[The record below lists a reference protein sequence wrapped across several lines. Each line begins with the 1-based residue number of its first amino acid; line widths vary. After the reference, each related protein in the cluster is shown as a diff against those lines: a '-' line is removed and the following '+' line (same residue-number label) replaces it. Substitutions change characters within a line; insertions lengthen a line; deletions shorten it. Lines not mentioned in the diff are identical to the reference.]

1 MKRIIFFDGVCP
13 VCNGFVDYVLKKDSK
28 NYFQFS
34 SLQSEFTKSHLALQY
49 QGLDTVILMEN
60 EQVYLRSTAV
70 LRILL
75 QLGGHWTALAIF
87 ASVIPRVVRD
97 MIYDLVAKN
106 RYRVFGKYETCRIPT
121 AEEKARF
128 IL

>member
-34 SLQSEFTKSHLALQY
+34 SLQSEFTKSHLDPQH
-49 QGLDTVILMEN
+49 QSLDTVILMEN
-60 EQVYLRSTAV
+60 EQVYLKSTAV

-87 ASVIPRVVRD
+87 ASVIPRVIRD

-106 RYRVFGKYETCRIPT
+106 RYRVFGKYETCRMPT